1 MMRPARTR
9 TVGTERMAVEAQR
22 KRAKRSPTFTAEELR
37 ILVGEVWL
45 QRDTL
50 FGGTNEK
57 KNILAK
63 NRVWSLIAQRL
74 APNSPC
80 GLREWKTVRKK
91 WQEFQSQTKKKAAS
105 VKHTGRGRG
114 GSSSSDNE
122 LTPEEETALAILG
135 KNRSEAAE
143 VGVEVRVVK
152 RLPEPKNEPCE
163 SGLGPG
169 PGPPKPSTPSTDYDS
184 DAPQLPPVPEHQLGP
199 AITDVRTL
207 AGHAQTTPCGCSE
220 TLVALE
226 REKVEALRRIERHLE
241 RSTALQQEMVELK
254 RQKLE
259 LQRRGMPLVEALSSQ
274 PANGRTFRR
283 GVSTGRTAH
292 ATQRCSI
299 FK

>member
-1 MMRPARTR
+1 MMRPGRTR
-9 TVGTERMAVEAQR
+9 AVGTERMAGETQR

-37 ILVGEVWL
+37 ILVGEVWR

-63 NRVWSLIAQRL
+63 NRVWNLIAQRL
-74 APNSPC
+74 AANSPC

-91 WQEFQSQTKKKAAS
+91 WQEFQSQTKKKAAG
-105 VKHTGRGRG
+105 V
-114 GSSSSDNE
+114 SSSDSE
-122 LTPEEETALAILG
+122 LTPEEETALAIIG
-135 KNRSEAAE
+135 KSRCE
-143 VGVEVRVVK
+143 VGLEL
-152 RLPEPKNEPCE
+152 RLLERFTEPKKEPCE
-163 SGLGPG
+163 SALGP
-169 PGPPKPSTPSTDYDS
+169 PPDPSPPSTDYDS
-184 DAPQLPPVPEHQLGP
+184 DARPMPPVPEQQVGP
-199 AITDVRTL
+199 AITSVRTL
-207 AGHAQTTPCGCSE
+207 AGHAQTSSCGCSE

-241 RSTALQQEMVELK
+241 RSAALQQQMVDLK

-259 LQRRGMPLVEALSSQ
+259 LQRRAVPLADALSSQ

-283 GVSTGRTAH
+283 GVATGRTAH
-292 ATQRCSI
+292 ATQRFSI